1 MGVKARRQRRVRPWR
16 SEENGAAGTGP
27 ARRASRPPGGCG
39 SAPAKGP
46 KPGLTLDRIVDAA
59 VGLAASEGLGGG
71 LHGPG
76 RQGPRRLDDVALP
89 LRLRQG
95 RAVRPDAGGRHG
107 APPRCPR
114 RSRGAG
120 GRRSAS
126 WAWALR
132 ELYHRN
138 LWALRIPTTAPPAT
152 PNSVAWME
160 RGLACLR
167 DTNLS
172 EGEKISVLMLVTGF
186 VRNEARLS
194 ADLAAA
200 ALRTGDGTEQSM
212 ASWARLLRKVT
223 DPERF
228 PAVTAALAVG
238 ELDTPGGPDDEFV
251 FGLAR
256 ILDGIEA
263 LVRA

>member
-1 MGVKARRQRRVRPWR
+1 MAI
-16 SEENGAAGTGP
+16 EENGSGTGLP
-27 ARRASRPPGGCG
+27 ASIEAAWGLRERRT
-39 SAPAKGP
+39 KGP
-46 KPGLTLDRIVDAA
+46 KPGLTLSRIVDAA
-59 VGLAASEGLGGG
+59 VSLAATDGLGAVSMSRVAADLGVSTMSLYRYVAAKDELLLLMEDAAFG
-71 LHGPG
+71 TPPPGP
-76 RQGPRRLDDVALP
+76 A
-89 LRLRQG
+89 
-95 RAVRPDAGGRHG
+95 PDEDWRTGFTD
-107 APPRCPR
+107 
-114 RSRGAG
+114 
-120 GRRSAS
+120 

-132 ELYHRN
+132 AAYHRN
-138 LWALRIPTTAPPAT
+138 PWVLRIPTSAPPST

-167 DTNLS
+167 DTNLG
-172 EGEKISVLMLVTGF
+172 EGAKISALMLVSGF

-200 ALRTGDGTEQSM
+200 ALRTGDDTGQSM
-212 ASWARLLRKVT
+212 ESWARLLRKVT

-256 ILDGIEA
+256 ILDGLEA